1 MQFNQSM
8 KLGNDSSWNNVF
20 FLIQWLDGYAT
31 TCVILFEGS
40 FWFWQ
45 KWVLRNSDAC
55 GIRFNYFI
63 GEVYYRAKVPF
74 YLLNRLIYPY
84 TEDVNYSLAISQGS
98 ISASMLFCHLL
109 GICHSFSLNPLLGCF
124 EVIKIRIL
132 PVGIVM
138 VVNLSSG

>member
-1 MQFNQSM
+1 MTLS
-8 KLGNDSSWNNVF
+8 NDSSWNNVF

-31 TCVILFEGS
+31 TCVIFFEGS

-45 KWVLRNSDAC
+45 KWVLRDSDAC

-63 GEVYYRAKVPF
+63 GEVYYRAKVSF
-74 YLLNRLIYPY
+74 YLLKRLILPY

-98 ISASMLFCHLL
+98 ISISASMLFCYLL
-109 GICHSFSLNPLLGCF
+109 GICQRFSLNPLLGCF

-132 PVGIVM
+132 PVGVVM
-138 VVNLSSG
+138 IVNLYFG